1 MFWPCRHAEQLTMTA
16 DAGQCTRVLKQPH
29 DCSTRLL
36 STCLVKTR
44 ISVVFWEAFIPGAD
58 KLAALA
64 ELPREVRQALVSWNH
79 ATDYELPSYST
90 YAGGKGTGLFEK
102 TYDLG
107 ASAHPAVHPAFWP
120 SVRCQVA

>member
-1 MFWPCRHAEQLTMTA
+1 MC
-16 DAGQCTRVLKQPH
+16 
-29 DCSTRLL
+29 LL
-36 STCLVKTR
+36 R
-44 ISVVFWEAFIPGAD
+44 
-58 KLAALA
+58 LA

-107 ASAHPAVHPAFWP
+107 ASTCCALCP
-120 SVRCQVA
+120 SGYV

>member
-1 MFWPCRHAEQLTMTA
+1 MTEAHAPALLIRWTLHHSVLGNSNSLA
-16 DAGQCTRVLKQPH
+16 DL
-29 DCSTRLL
+29 
-36 STCLVKTR
+36 
-44 ISVVFWEAFIPGAD
+44 
-58 KLAALA
+58 LAALA

-120 SVRCQVA
+120 CLCCLYAWAHMVIPMPTQPITRCMPLSSER